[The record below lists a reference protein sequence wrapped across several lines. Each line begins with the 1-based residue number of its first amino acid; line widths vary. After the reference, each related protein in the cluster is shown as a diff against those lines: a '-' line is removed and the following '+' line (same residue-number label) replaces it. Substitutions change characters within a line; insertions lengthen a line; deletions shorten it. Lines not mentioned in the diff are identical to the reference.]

1 MLDILF
7 MLSISVFTI
16 YKLSLIKFGII
27 IYFSFGLLGNL
38 LTHSLKREKLLIEEI
53 NRIRKIEIDT
63 SDKTILYSYLMGMV
77 WKTLFW
83 PGFALI
89 NMFDIVFAK
98 KEGV

>member
-1 MLDILF
+1 MFDILF
-7 MLSISVFTI
+7 MLSISVFAI

-38 LTHSLKREKLLIEEI
+38 LTHSLKREKLLIKEI

-63 SDKTILYSYLMGMV
+63 LDKTILYSYLTGMV